1 MASTPDLP
9 SDRAADERYRSFF
22 ELGAVGMAITGRERR
37 FLEINDRLCEM
48 LGYTREELAS
58 IPWDRIT
65 YPDDLP
71 KDAEVMEALLSGAK
85 DTDRWDKRFI
95 RKDGSVLNATIAIK
109 AVRDEAGGLRYTT
122 AVIQDMTT
130 RALAEQ
136 ALRRSEERYR
146 DLIENAHDII
156 YSHDMEGNY
165 LTVNSAVEHITG
177 YTLEEALR
185 MNIKD
190 TVVPEELPRVEE
202 MIRRKLQ
209 GEQMTAYELNIRAK
223 DGRIVTVEVNTR
235 IVYRDHEPIAVQG
248 IARDITG
255 RKRLEEQLQ
264 QAQKLESVGRLAGGI
279 AHDFNNMLT
288 AINGYSDLALRRIR
302 PDDPVRSYIEEIK
315 KAGERS
321 ALLTNQLLAFSRRQI
336 LHPQMVRINDVIND
350 TANML
355 KRLIGEDIELET
367 HLKPTVGSIKFDT
380 GQLAQILM
388 NLAVNARDAMP
399 DGGKLTVE
407 TSNIFIDP
415 QYASSHV
422 GLLPGAYVMLSM
434 SDTGTGIPQDI
445 QERIFEPFF
454 TTKGVGKGTG
464 LGLATVYG
472 IVRQS
477 GGGIFVYSEE
487 GHGSTFKI
495 YIPRVADEAVQET
508 LASPPQRLAVG
519 SETILLA
526 EDEELVRSLSR
537 KILEACGYRV
547 IEACDGVE
555 ALEILAR
562 DEEIDLLLTDL
573 IMPRMGGRELA
584 ERLQAVRPELPILFA
599 SGYTDEAIVRHGVL
613 DSSTN
618 FIQKPFTIDD
628 VARKVRD
635 MLDPQSDL

>member
-1 MASTPDLP
+1 
-9 SDRAADERYRSFF
+9 
-22 ELGAVGMAITGRERR
+22 
-37 FLEINDRLCEM
+37 
-48 LGYTREELAS
+48 
-58 IPWDRIT
+58 
-65 YPDDLP
+65 
-71 KDAEVMEALLSGAK
+71 
-85 DTDRWDKRFI
+85 
-95 RKDGSVLNATIAIK
+95 
-109 AVRDEAGGLRYTT
+109 
-122 AVIQDMTT
+122 
-130 RALAEQ
+130 
-136 ALRRSEERYR
+136 
-146 DLIENAHDII
+146 
-156 YSHDMEGNY
+156 
-165 LTVNSAVEHITG
+165 
-177 YTLEEALR
+177 
-185 MNIKD
+185 
-190 TVVPEELPRVEE
+190 
-202 MIRRKLQ
+202 
-209 GEQMTAYELNIRAK
+209 
-223 DGRIVTVEVNTR
+223 
-235 IVYRDHEPIAVQG
+235 
-248 IARDITG
+248 
-255 RKRLEEQLQ
+255 
-264 QAQKLESVGRLAGGI
+264 
-279 AHDFNNMLT
+279 
-288 AINGYSDLALRRIR
+288 
-302 PDDPVRSYIEEIK
+302 
-315 KAGERS
+315 
-321 ALLTNQLLAFSRRQI
+321 
-336 LHPQMVRINDVIND
+336 MVRINDVIND